1 MRAVPSAASSAIQ
14 KILDENYS
22 VELSVREIEQT
33 QLKIVES
40 QQVTA
45 VWADNGNVQL
55 RSIMCNAEARSEDLL
70 MQELTILNSRVKM
83 QLLLSGLIFY
93 CEICKR
99 KLSINAGRDVEMVQI
114 VTWKWLKTIWD
125 L

>member
-1 MRAVPSAASSAIQ
+1 LKNFVRAVPSAIQ

-22 VELSVREIEQT
+22 VEFSMLEIEQT
-33 QLKIVES
+33 QLQIVEC

-45 VWADNGNVQL
+45 AWADKGNVQL
-55 RSIMCNAEARSEDLL
+55 RSIMCNAEARREDFL

-83 QLLLSGLIFY
+83 QLLLPGLIFY

-99 KLSINAGRDVEMVQI
+99 KNALMQA
-114 VTWKWLKTIWD
+114 VTLKWCRS
-125 L
+125 

>member
-1 MRAVPSAASSAIQ
+1 MRAVPSAIQ
-14 KILDENYS
+14 KIMDKNYS
-22 VELSVREIEQT
+22 VELSLQEIEQT
-33 QLKIVES
+33 QLKIVEC

-45 VWADNGNVQL
+45 AWADNGNVQL
-55 RSIMCNAEARSEDLL
+55 RSIMCTAEARREDFL

-99 KLSINAGRDVEMVQI
+99 KNPFMQA
-114 VTWKWLKTIWD
+114 VTLKWYRS
-125 L
+125 